1 MPRAGYGEARG
12 AGRGGFPDPAY
23 AAAAAAGPFGPF
35 GASGRGAGRG
45 GGYWGPEAYMGYY
58 PMPGP
63 AGAYYPPAAAAA
75 AAAPMYPRGRGGFFP
90 GGKNWAGARPP
101 PPGQPG
107 FSSGLQ
113 VRLGDRAVA
122 NMPSGWRLYGVL
134 PGLQLLLGAV
144 PPAPVHACCCSAA
157 ASMPAVGLYAR
168 IVCSRPC
175 AGRSSVPSALC
186 CATAVPPTHHPAML
200 PCQVVVHNLPWD
212 CTWQQLK
219 DAFIAC
225 GEIER
230 ADVVFDSRGRSR

>member
-1 MPRAGYGEARG
+1 MIGWRPFCGAFLSACLCLSAKDSLAAVFCRCLRLQGSLQPPPMPRAGYGEGRG

-35 GASGRGAGRG
+35 GASGRGAGRS

-63 AGAYYPPAAAAA
+63 AGAYYPPAAA

-113 VRLGDRAVA
+113 VRLGSGVA
-122 NMPSGWRLYGVL
+122 LQTCQGGRLCGVL
-134 PGLQLLLGAV
+134 ERLQRLPSCCAWCIPG
-144 PPAPVHACCCSAA
+144 CCCTCAVA
-157 ASMPAVGLYAR
+157 ASMRAR
-168 IVCSRPC
+168 QP
-175 AGRSSVPSALC
+175 
-186 CATAVPPTHHPAML
+186 
-200 PCQVVVHNLPWD
+200 
-212 CTWQQLK
+212 
-219 DAFIAC
+219 
-225 GEIER
+225 
-230 ADVVFDSRGRSR
+230 